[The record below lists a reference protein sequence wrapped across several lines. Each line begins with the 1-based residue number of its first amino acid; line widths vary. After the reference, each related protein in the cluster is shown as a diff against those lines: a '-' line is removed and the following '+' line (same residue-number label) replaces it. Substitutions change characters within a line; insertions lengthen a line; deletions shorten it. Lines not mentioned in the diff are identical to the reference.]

1 MIIRNQCPNCLR
13 AHARGRG
20 YLCQECDDAA
30 ARLNRSLDI
39 GAVVYFILAA
49 LFLYIFVRE

>member
-30 ARLNRSLDI
+30 ARLNCSLDI
-39 GAVVYFILAA
+39 GAVVYLILAA
-49 LFLYIFVRE
+49 LFIYIFVRD

>member
-39 GAVVYFILAA
+39 GALVYLILAA
-49 LFLYIFVRE
+49 LFIYIFVRD